1 MIFLRRSAT
10 TEKTV
15 TKKTGIIFIVEDNP
29 MYAKTLESSIR
40 ASFPLVSEIKTF
52 PVGET
57 CLMELHRNPEVIVI
71 DYYLDSKYDD
81 AETGLEIIRQIRAE
95 KPNVNIIV
103 LSSQSEI
110 DIVIEAVAKYNC
122 SYVKK
127 DEDSFSKVE
136 LLIGKIMN
144 ADQLYN

>member
-1 MIFLRRSAT
+1 MIFLRRAAHAVQIAP
-10 TEKTV
+10 E
-15 TKKTGIIFIVEDNP
+15 KTGIIFIVEDNP

-40 ASFPLVSEIKTF
+40 ASFPEMNEVKTF

-57 CLMELHRNPEVIVI
+57 CLLDLRRNPDVIII
-71 DYYLDSKYDD
+71 DYFLDSKYDD

-95 KPNVNIIV
+95 KPDVNIIV

-110 DIVIEAVAKYNC
+110 DVVVEAVEKYNC

-127 DEDSFSKVE
+127 DEDAFNKVE
-136 LLIGKIMN
+136 MLIANMN
-144 ADQLYN
+144 